1 MDLKNLTMSDLKEK
15 FSGAADKKTL
25 IKVNKKY
32 ISRLFEDSQQGE
44 IKKFFKAKKISI
56 RDDADLKL
64 LFDAFQDNLK

>member
-1 MDLKNLTMSDLKEK
+1 MRYKNANQLYIQI
-15 FSGAADKKTL
+15 GGQKTL

-32 ISRLFEDSQQGE
+32 ISRLFEDSKQGE

-56 RDDADLKL
+56 RDDEDLKL